1 MSQPVRRVELPSG
14 GWWKILTRPRWKHV
28 RGWLLDRDASSR
40 TDRQDSLVE
49 QALVALTVAWSF
61 CEPVSLESLGRR
73 EPGDVLA
80 MMKVME
86 REIVPL
92 WGRDRPRVLGEELF
106 TGLVGGRIPAMFAEA
121 HIMAQTGWS
130 WATLQET
137 PADVVEKMAIYLA
150 VRQASETGATIEY
163 LEGEYGR

>member
-1 MSQPVRRVELPSG
+1 MSQPVRRIELSSG
-14 GWWKILTRPRWKHV
+14 GWWKILIRPRWKHV
-28 RGWLLDRDASSR
+28 RGWLLERDASSLANG
-40 TDRQDSLVE
+40 QNSLVE

-61 CEPVSLESLGRR
+61 CEPVGLESLGRR
-73 EPGDVLA
+73 APGDVLT

-106 TGLVGGRIPAMFAEA
+106 TGLVGGQIPALFAEA

-130 WATLQET
+130 WGTLQET

-150 VRQASETGATIEY
+150 VRQAVETKATIEY
-163 LEGEYGR
+163 LEDDYGR